1 MKMMKQQHSILIV
14 LFLTLILLWGVS
26 EVLGQLPTIF
36 TYSTTQSGFRS
47 LDFWTG
53 VKFLWKYIVEEI
65 EDIVLGE
72 DTVDQETD
80 VREAEVEV
88 TTVVVEEDEIY
99 SKLTSLETDIENTL
113 PKILAQ
119 YKIQR
124 DYVIYLR
131 VDSASGRDYY
141 TIAWDNEDRDLVIV
155 RGWVRIED
163 LGVENADVWE
173 VRITRRLLLEALDIV
188 ASYGLEDPRLV
199 EELKEKFIDEW
210 GDEIRTVHHN
220 PLGY

>member
-1 MKMMKQQHSILIV
+1 MKQQHSMLVVI
-14 LFLTLILLWGVS
+14 FLTLILLGGVS

-47 LDFWTG
+47 LDIWTG

-80 VREAEVEV
+80 VREAEVT

-99 SKLTSLETDIENTL
+99 TRLSSLETDIENVL

-141 TIAWDNEDRDLVIV
+141 TIAWDNEKKDLVIV
-155 RGWVRIED
+155 KGWVRVEV
-163 LGVENADVWE
+163 LGVDNADVWE
-173 VRITRRLLLEALDIV
+173 VRITRRLLLEALDTI
-188 ASYGLEDPRLV
+188 AEYGLEDPQLV
-199 EELKEKFIDEW
+199 EILKDKFIEEW

-220 PLGY
+220 PLG

>member
-1 MKMMKQQHSILIV
+1 MKQQHSMLVVI
-14 LFLTLILLWGVS
+14 FLTLILLGGVS

-36 TYSTTQSGFRS
+36 TYSTTQSGLRS
-47 LDFWTG
+47 LDIWTG

-80 VREAEVEV
+80 VREAEVT

-99 SKLTSLETDIENTL
+99 TRLSSLETDIENVL

-141 TIAWDNEDRDLVIV
+141 TIAWDNEKKDLVIV
-155 RGWVRIED
+155 KGWVRIEV
-163 LGVENADVWE
+163 LGVDNADVWE
-173 VRITRRLLLEALDIV
+173 VRITRRLLLEALDTI
-188 ASYGLEDPRLV
+188 AEYGLEDPQLV
-199 EELKEKFIDEW
+199 EILKDKFIEEW
-210 GDEIRTVHHN
+210 GDEIRTVHH
-220 PLGY
+220 LSLIHI

>member
-1 MKMMKQQHSILIV
+1 V
-14 LFLTLILLWGVS
+14 AVFLTLILLGGIS

-36 TYSTTQSGFRS
+36 TYSTTQSGLRS
-47 LDFWTG
+47 LDIWTG
-53 VKFLWKYIVEEI
+53 VKFLWKYVVEEI

-131 VDSASGRDYY
+131 VDSGDGRDYY
-141 TIAWDNEDRDLVIV
+141 TIAWDSEDRDLVIV
-155 RGWVRIED
+155 RGWVRLED
-163 LGVENADVWE
+163 LGVEDADVWE

-199 EELKEKFIDEW
+199 EILKDKFIEEW
-210 GDEIRTVHHN
+210 GDGIRTVHHY

>member
-1 MKMMKQQHSILIV
+1 MRQNRFV
-14 LFLTLILLWGVS
+14 LVAVFLTLILLGGIS

-36 TYSTTQSGFRS
+36 TYSTTQSGLRS
-47 LDFWTG
+47 LDIWTG
-53 VKFLWKYIVEEI
+53 VKFLWKYVVEEI

-131 VDSASGRDYY
+131 VDSGDGRDYY
-141 TIAWDNEDRDLVIV
+141 TIAWDSEDRDLVIV
-155 RGWVRIED
+155 RGWVRLED
-163 LGVENADVWE
+163 LGVEDADVWE

-199 EELKEKFIDEW
+199 EILKDKFIEEW
-210 GDEIRTVHHN
+210 GDGIRTVHHY

>member
-1 MKMMKQQHSILIV
+1 MKRHCFVLIT
-14 LFLTLILLWGVS
+14 LFLTLILLSGIS

-36 TYSTTQSGFRS
+36 TYSTTQSGLRS
-47 LDFWTG
+47 LDIWTG

-72 DTVDQETD
+72 DTVDQTTD
-80 VREAEVEV
+80 IREAEAEV
-88 TTVVVEEDEIY
+88 TTTVVVEEDEIY
-99 SKLTSLETDIENTL
+99 SKLVSFETDIENVL
-113 PKILAQ
+113 PRILAQ

-131 VDSASGRDYY
+131 VDNADGRDYY
-141 TIAWDNEDRDLVIV
+141 TIAWDSEDRDLVIV

-173 VRITRRLLLEALDIV
+173 VRITRRLLLEALDTV
-188 ASYGLEDPRLV
+188 AEYGLEDPRLV
-199 EELKEKFIDEW
+199 EILKDKFIEEW

-220 PLGY
+220 PFG